1 MKRVAAILLALA
13 MAVPFASCAMIDPA
27 PNPGTSARSATE
39 AQKADG
45 TTKTPGSSST
55 PDNPETPD
63 DRTVFALNES
73 SAWVKKLDP
82 RMEAMADGIPCDWSA
97 SGAYI

>member
-13 MAVPFASCAMIDPA
+13 MAVPFASCATNDPSEKT
-27 PNPGTSARSATE
+27 GTSARSTTE
-39 AQKADG
+39 AQKSDG
-45 TTKTPGSSST
+45 TTKTPGSSNT

-73 SAWVKKLDP
+73 SA
-82 RMEAMADGIPCDWSA
+82 
-97 SGAYI
+97 